1 MGSITVTTDPDRLE
15 SSIHNLVYSS
25 SKAALNMVT
34 TQYAKAFPDIAVNAA
49 DPGYTATDLNANTGH
64 NTVEQGARIIVQLA
78 TADAGGPSGGF
89 FDVNGPVP
97 W

>member
-25 SKAALNMVT
+25 SKAALNMVM
-34 TQYAKAFPDIAVNAA
+34 TQYAKAFPDITVNAA

-64 NTVEQGARIIVQLA
+64 NTVEQE
-78 TADAGGPSGGF
+78 GPASSC
-89 FDVNGPVP
+89 NSPPQMPVAP
-97 W
+97 AVAFST